1 MKINSAYRCPKH
13 NAKVGG
19 AKNSQHLESTAADL
33 VAANVTPY
41 ELQEV
46 ILGLMEHGRIPN
58 GGLGRYNTTHYDI
71 RMTALGSK
79 EQVMAKLRSDSE
91 EEYAARKA
99 RVRAAA
105 KKARKQADR
114 ENIKRTAKDVGK
126 ELAVDAA
133 VGLATAGTGTIAR
146 AVGKGARMAA
156 KGIRGAR
163 ATKGRA
169 MQKIARMP
177 GCKLNSAAG
186 KVSVKAVKAQKKKTG
201 QTLSEAGGSVQRN
214 KLMDKAKAKVKAG
227 NLRQDKIEKAG
238 RSSG

>member
-1 MKINSAYRCPKH
+1 
-13 NAKVGG
+13 
-19 AKNSQHLESTAADL
+19 
-33 VAANVTPY
+33 
-41 ELQEV
+41 
-46 ILGLMEHGRIPN
+46 
-58 GGLGRYNTTHYDI
+58 
-71 RMTALGSK
+71 
-79 EQVMAKLRSDSE
+79 MAKLRSDSE

-133 VGLATAGTGTIAR
+133 VGLATAGSGTIAR

-163 ATKGRA
+163 AAKGRKA
-169 MQKIARMP
+169 AQKIARMP
-177 GCKLNSAAG
+177 TGSKKLNKAAG

-201 QTLSEAGGSVQRN
+201 QTLSEARGSVQRN

-238 RSSG
+238 KKVRDKIKGMTGAPMKGTAFKGMRKINRGSRTADAVQAAGAAQAAQEMNRRRKKKSKDTY